1 VFLVKNQYFRGK
13 RRGGLKQAL
22 DGASDHEL
30 RDLLA
35 EVAVRQERIAQLELE
50 LFDMRAE
57 VANFEREMEERVG
70 LLKRRVIRLE
80 KQIEEARRRAARK
93 AQWGDRADS
102 PDIPEDVVEQFRK
115 TWKRSNK
122 ASQTPTTKP
131 VNEVTKEELRTLYR
145 KLAKRFHPDLV
156 KDPEEKKRREIQMAK
171 VNQAY
176 SESDIVMLSSFEED
190 VEFTPIPSQKS
201 REDEIV
207 ELTSEIKRLDKIIA
221 GLERDLRELV
231 NSETV
236 KWMLDVSIAR
246 KAGQDLLRAIEKE
259 LLARV
264 ASLQSELDS
273 IG

>member
-1 VFLVKNQYFRGK
+1 
-13 RRGGLKQAL
+13 
-22 DGASDHEL
+22 
-30 RDLLA
+30 
-35 EVAVRQERIAQLELE
+35 
-50 LFDMRAE
+50 
-57 VANFEREMEERVG
+57 
-70 LLKRRVIRLE
+70 
-80 KQIEEARRRAARK
+80 
-93 AQWGDRADS
+93 
-102 PDIPEDVVEQFRK
+102 
-115 TWKRSNK
+115 
-122 ASQTPTTKP
+122 
-131 VNEVTKEELRTLYR
+131 
-145 KLAKRFHPDLV
+145 
-156 KDPEEKKRREIQMAK
+156 MAK

-246 KAGQDLLRAIEKE
+246 KAGQDLLRAMEKE